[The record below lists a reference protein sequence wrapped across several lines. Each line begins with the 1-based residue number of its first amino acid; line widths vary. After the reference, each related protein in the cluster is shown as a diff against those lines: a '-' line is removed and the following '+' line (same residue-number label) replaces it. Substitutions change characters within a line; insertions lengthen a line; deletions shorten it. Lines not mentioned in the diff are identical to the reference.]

1 MALDLSFIRKT
12 TGAGRKTAI
21 RTYLSA
27 VLEKKSIPQ
36 VRAERKAAKTA
47 PVTGLSGNIIHNEPR
62 LTVQKRG
69 GGWVR
74 ATYRDPYA
82 GKEVTFNLRS
92 NIYRQAIGQKQNRW
106 YDAPSAVYSAWINE
120 TRAGALYTARRQVEG
135 MLKVAEMKG
144 DIEMAGKLTQ
154 VLGMD
159 DEKVAQF
166 RDEWERV
173 HTDSE
178 IEEFYEYE
186 EDFTGPTY
194 W

>member
-1 MALDLSFIRKT
+1 MAMDLSFLRKV
-12 TGAGRKTAI
+12 TGTGRKAALG
-21 RTYLSA
+21 TYLSA
-27 VLEKKSIPQ
+27 VLQRKSIPQ
-36 VRAERKAAKTA
+36 VKAERIAERKS
-47 PVTGLSGNIIHNEPR
+47 PVTAMSENIVHSEPR
-62 LTVQKRG
+62 LIVQSRG
-69 GGWVR
+69 GGWVK
-74 ATYRDPYA
+74 ATYRDVYA

-92 NIYRQAIGQKQNRW
+92 NIYRQAINQKRNRW

-144 DIEMAGKLTQ
+144 DVQMAGKLTQ
-154 VLGMD
+154 ILGMD